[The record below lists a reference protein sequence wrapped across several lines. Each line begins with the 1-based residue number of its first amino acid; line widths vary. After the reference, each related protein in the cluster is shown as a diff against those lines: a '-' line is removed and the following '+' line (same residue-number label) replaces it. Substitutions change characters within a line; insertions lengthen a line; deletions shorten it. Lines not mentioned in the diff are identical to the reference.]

1 MFEEGYTILAPQMSP
16 IHFDLVEPVFKKHG
30 VWSRYSMTG
39 GSCAGF
45 SVATGA
51 PVSGI
56 VFALEEAH
64 QSFSPMIMI
73 VASTSV
79 MFAHITTEILS
90 LFFNIDT
97 RLFHELSLPEF
108 RIRDIWIP
116 LAVGVVVGILAVLIL
131 KYYSFISLFL
141 NKKLSFVSNKYKIF
155 FVLTLTLVAGLFS
168 SSFISTGHHLID
180 ELLLSSP
187 SFLMLVLIL

>member
-1 MFEEGYTILAPQMSP
+1 MSFEEISSISLTSFLIGVPLGNEGPSVQMGTLLGRGSISP
-16 IHFDLVEPVFKKHG
+16 LIKKHRA
-30 VWSRYSMTG
+30 WSRYSMTG
-39 GSCAGF
+39 GACAGF

-90 LFFNIDT
+90 LYFNINSS
-97 RLFHELSLPEF
+97 LFHELSFPEV
-108 RIRDIWIP
+108 RIRHIWIP
-116 LAVGVVVGILAVLIL
+116 LVVGIIVGILAVIVL
-131 KYYSFISLFL
+131 KYYKFISKKIGIRLF
-141 NKKLSFVSNKYKIF
+141 YCYIR
-155 FVLTLTLVAGLFS
+155 
-168 SSFISTGHHLID
+168 
-180 ELLLSSP
+180 
-187 SFLMLVLIL
+187 